1 MANPGEG
8 PGPPSYLRVWTTA
21 LPPPLPLSEGL
32 DPPLAKFLFPVSNSR
47 RIREKVAKSI
57 VSLKA
62 VGVSHVWS
70 RKKGKVERYSLTLT
84 LFLPAFCPLLTISL
98 LSEEP
103 LGNGGTRPS
112 DKWEG
117 GRHPDSGGR
126 AHRSPPLDP
135 PVPLEQT
142 KLFSEVSTGSIYWI
156 FMMMLKDSE
165 TSTLYIL

>member
-8 PGPPSYLRVWTTA
+8 PGRPSYLRVWTTA

-32 DPPLAKFLFPVSNSR
+32 DPPLAKFLFPVSNSL

-62 VGVSHVWS
+62 VGVSHVLF
-70 RKKGKVERYSLTLT
+70 RKKGKLERYSLTLT

-103 LGNGGTRPS
+103 LGKGGSRPS
-112 DKWEG
+112 DKWG
-117 GRHPDSGGR
+117 GRHPDSGAGPTGPLPWIR
-126 AHRSPPLDP
+126 QYLWDRLSFLVKCQSVVSP
-135 PVPLEQT
+135 E
-142 KLFSEVSTGSIYWI
+142 FSR
-156 FMMMLKDSE
+156 
-165 TSTLYIL
+165 